1 MQNYS
6 KRVHCSECGGVFPTS
21 ETELLSVGK
30 TVLRLCMKD
39 YEPRRKSAES
49 AVFSA
54 QEKMKEVQKDA
65 AENIK
70 NRKEKK

>member
-39 YEPRRKSAES
+39 YEPRRLLCSR
-49 AVFSA
+49 
-54 QEKMKEVQKDA
+54 KD
-65 AENIK
+65 E
-70 NRKEKK
+70 RSSERCRREH